1 MLIEFGHK
9 GTAFFANNRI
19 FFMFFC
25 LSFLL
30 VCLVFSDFAVLC
42 AVRRA
47 LCAKIFYFSSV
58 FLISPSQYSNN
69 SLFFCYKNIYV

>member
-19 FFMFFC
+19 FLCFFVC
-25 LSFLL
+25 PFCSCAWFLAIL
-30 VCLVFSDFAVLC
+30 QCCALCDGLRVRKYLFFLVF
-42 AVRRA
+42 
-47 LCAKIFYFSSV
+47 
-58 FLISPSQYSNN
+58 FLISSSRYSNN